1 MITPVIIKKRG
12 FFMNVKIG
20 NQIKALRNR
29 DGVTQELLAEALGVT
44 SQAISKW
51 ENEIGYPDI
60 EYITPIANFFNVT
73 IDQLFGH
80 DRSESDNKINEYSEK
95 LDAMHRNWVD
105 VNTRIDLARQALAE
119 FPADEKLLVRLATA
133 LWEKW
138 SDDAS
143 NECFLFVDGKTVY
156 NFDKVRATEGWE
168 EPAQIM
174 EKLLATSVDDEIR
187 SECRDVLI
195 MLYGQIGEK
204 EKVYK
209 LADYC
214 PDCKAANLF
223 AAFSGKY
230 NEEAREN
237 SQRLLQSALF
247 RLRVHLP
254 MQTKDLTLKAKA
266 IEKIIDLHK
275 FVFDDGNYE
284 FYHANMEHL
293 YITYAD
299 VLLSQE
305 RIDEVFSALD
315 NAYEHAKKFD
325 VYLDKLRKEGEVS
338 YTSTF
343 TDSLNDYSKDVY
355 ATKALPEFLNI
366 TLLDQNDIFYKKLH
380 DDQRFID
387 LVKRIESD
395 INV

>member
-1 MITPVIIKKRG
+1 
-12 FFMNVKIG
+12 MNVKIG
-20 NQIKALRNR
+20 KHIKELRNR
-29 DGVTQELLAEALGVT
+29 DGVTQDALAEALGVT
-44 SQAISKW
+44 GQAISKW
-51 ENEIGYPDI
+51 ENESGYPDI

-80 DRSESDNKINEYSEK
+80 DRSESENKINEYCAK
-95 LDAMHRNWVD
+95 LDELHRNWAD

-119 FPADEKLLVRLATA
+119 FPAEEKLLVRLATA

-143 NECFLFVDGKTVY
+143 DECFLFVDGKTVY

-174 EKLLATSVDDEIR
+174 EKLLATSIDDKIR
-187 SECRDVLI
+187 SECRDILI
-195 MLYGQIGEK
+195 RLYGNIGEK

-209 LADYC
+209 LAEYC

-223 AAFSGKY
+223 AAFNGIYEK
-230 NEEAREN
+230 EAREN
-237 SQRLLQSALF
+237 SQILLQDALLK
-247 RLRVHLP
+247 LRVHLP
-254 MQTKDLTLKAKA
+254 RQTKDLTLKAKA
-266 IEKIIDLHK
+266 IEKTIELHK
-275 FVFDDGNYE
+275 FVFDDGNYA
-284 FYHANMEHL
+284 FLHVKMEHL
-293 YITYAD
+293 YIDYAD
-299 VLLSQE
+299 VLLQQE
-305 RIDEVFSALD
+305 RFDEVFSALE
-315 NAYEHAKKFD
+315 NAYDHAKKFD
-325 VYLDKLRKEGEVS
+325 IYLDKLHKDGEVR

-343 TDSLNDYSKDVY
+343 TDSLKDYSMYVY
-355 ATKALPEFLNI
+355 ATKELPELLNI

-395 INV
+395 IGV

>member
-1 MITPVIIKKRG
+1 
-12 FFMNVKIG
+12 MNVKIG
-20 NQIKALRNR
+20 KHIKELRNR
-29 DGVTQELLAEALGVT
+29 DGVTQDALAEALGVT
-44 SQAISKW
+44 GQAISKW
-51 ENEIGYPDI
+51 ENESGYPDI

-80 DRSESDNKINEYSEK
+80 DRSESENMINEYCEK
-95 LDAMHRNWVD
+95 LDELHRNWAD

-119 FPADEKLLVRLATA
+119 FPAEEKLLVRLATA

-143 NECFLFVDGKTVY
+143 DECFLFVDGKTVY

-174 EKLLATSVDDEIR
+174 EKLLATSIDDKIR
-187 SECRDVLI
+187 SECRDILI
-195 MLYGQIGEK
+195 RLYGNIGEK

-209 LADYC
+209 LSEYC

-223 AAFSGKY
+223 AAFNGIYEK
-230 NEEAREN
+230 EAREN
-237 SQRLLQSALF
+237 SQILLQDALLK
-247 RLRVHLP
+247 LRVHLP
-254 MQTKDLTLKAKA
+254 RQTKDLTLKAKT
-266 IEKIIDLHK
+266 IEKTIELHK
-275 FVFDDGNYE
+275 FVFDDGNYA
-284 FYHANMEHL
+284 FLHVKMEHL
-293 YITYAD
+293 YIDYAD
-299 VLLSQE
+299 VLLQQE
-305 RIDEVFSALD
+305 RFDEVFSALE
-315 NAYEHAKKFD
+315 NACDHAKKFD
-325 VYLDKLRKEGEVS
+325 AYLDKLHKEGEVG

-343 TDSLNDYSKDVY
+343 TDSLKDYSKDVY
-355 ATKALPEFLNI
+355 ATKALPELLNI

>member
-1 MITPVIIKKRG
+1 
-12 FFMNVKIG
+12 MNVKIG
-20 NQIKALRNR
+20 KHIKELRNR
-29 DGVTQELLAEALGVT
+29 DGVTQDALAEALGVT
-44 SQAISKW
+44 GQAISKW
-51 ENEIGYPDI
+51 ENESGYPDI

-80 DRSESDNKINEYSEK
+80 DRSESENKINEYCEK
-95 LDAMHRNWVD
+95 LDELHRNWAD

-119 FPADEKLLVRLATA
+119 FPAEEKLLVRLATA

-143 NECFLFVDGKTVY
+143 DECFLFVDGKTVY

-174 EKLLATSVDDEIR
+174 EKLLATSIDDKIR
-187 SECRDVLI
+187 SECRDILI
-195 MLYGQIGEK
+195 RLYGNIGEK

-209 LADYC
+209 LAEYC

-223 AAFSGKY
+223 AAFNGIYEK
-230 NEEAREN
+230 EAREN
-237 SQRLLQSALF
+237 SQILLQDALLK
-247 RLRVHLP
+247 LRVHLP
-254 MQTKDLTLKAKA
+254 RQTKDLTLKAKT
-266 IEKIIDLHK
+266 IEKTIELHK
-275 FVFDDGNYE
+275 FVFDDGNYA
-284 FYHANMEHL
+284 FLHVKMEHL
-293 YITYAD
+293 YIDYAD
-299 VLLSQE
+299 VLLQQE
-305 RIDEVFSALD
+305 RFDEVFSALE
-315 NAYEHAKKFD
+315 NACDHAKKFD
-325 VYLDKLRKEGEVS
+325 AYLDKLHKEGEVG

-343 TDSLNDYSKDVY
+343 TDSLKDYSKDVY
-355 ATKALPEFLNI
+355 ATKALPELLNI

-395 INV
+395 IGV

>member
-1 MITPVIIKKRG
+1 
-12 FFMNVKIG
+12 MNEKIG
-20 NQIKALRNR
+20 KQIKILRNR
-29 DGVTQELLAEALGVT
+29 DGVTQDRLAEVLGVT

-60 EYITPIANFFNVT
+60 EYIVPIANFFNVT
-73 IDQLFGH
+73 IDALFEH
-80 DRSESDNKINEYSEK
+80 DRSECEKKINEYCEK
-95 LDAMHRNWVD
+95 LDEMHRNWAD

-138 SDDAS
+138 SGDTSDD
-143 NECFLFVDGKTVY
+143 CFLFVDGKTVY

-168 EPAQIM
+168 EAAQIM
-174 EKLLATSVDDEIR
+174 EKLLATSTDDKIR
-187 SECRDVLI
+187 SECRNILI
-195 MLYGQIGEK
+195 RLYGSIGEK

-214 PDCKAANLF
+214 PDCKAANLA
-223 AAFSGKY
+223 AAFNGIY
-230 NEEAREN
+230 IEEAREN
-237 SQRLLQSALF
+237 SQILLQQALF

-254 MQTKDLTLKAKA
+254 IQTKDLTLKAKA
-266 IEKIIDLHK
+266 IEKIIELHK

-284 FYHANMEHL
+284 FHHAKMEHL
-293 YITYAD
+293 YIDYAD
-299 VLLSQE
+299 ILLRQE

-315 NAYEHAKKFD
+315 NAYDHAMKFG

-343 TDSLNDYSKDVY
+343 TDSLKDYSKDVY
-355 ATKALPEFLNI
+355 ATKALPDLLNI
-366 TLLDQNDIFYKKLH
+366 VLLDQNDIFYKKLH

-387 LVKRIESD
+387 LVKRIECD